1 MLVLETACMLQF
13 VKVINMCVDKIQA
26 ILSPKNCFPVWEAC
40 EALDL
45 HSLCLKAKSMALTEF
60 AVIKDL
66 DCLLRLSLR
75 HLFVYLA
82 NIYLQCENE
91 MLVFQTC
98 MKWWYENSEK
108 YVDRDRT
115 LFTLLACINF
125 NSLSCHDIK
134 EMQSYPDIA
143 DNENILGILNCII
156 DFKNQK
162 ILSYDEN
169 IINKAKV
176 LNESRSRIYPEYPCF
191 LVKKFANPPKGK
203 KRGLMSGD
211 ELYLIHYGKM
221 IVMFTCTK
229 LDSSNNF

>member
-1 MLVLETACMLQF
+1 MLQF
-13 VKVINMCVDKIQA
+13 VKVINMCADKIQA
-26 ILSPKNCFPVWEAC
+26 LLSPKNCFPVWEAC

-45 HSLCLKAKSMALTEF
+45 QSLCLKAKSMALTEF

-66 DCLLRLSLR
+66 DCLLRLSFR
-75 HLFVYLA
+75 HLFIYLA
-82 NIYLQCENE
+82 NRYLQCENE

-108 YVDRDRT
+108 YSDRDGS
-115 LFTLLACINF
+115 LFTLLACINY
-125 NSLSCHDIK
+125 NNLSSLDIK

-143 DNENILGILNCII
+143 DNENILSILNCII

-176 LNESRSRIYPEYPCF
+176 LNESRSRVYPEYPCF
-191 LVKKFANPPKGK
+191 LVHKVANPPKRK
-203 KRGLMSGD
+203 KRGPMSAD
-211 ELYLIHYGKM
+211 EIYLIHYGN
-221 IVMFTCTK
+221 VVNMFMYTV
-229 LDSSNNF
+229 LSENYEGYLNMN